1 MQHFVIASTL
11 NVRQHTAK
19 DELKIGL
26 LPKWT
31 LVEELKSLPDQSWL
45 KVKVK
50 AQAGD
55 IQGWVSNDYLLPKTA
70 FNFLWME
77 RAAGELGVA
86 EIPGKS
92 SDKRVD
98 TYHAS
103 LPPPDGKAVHDETA
117 WCSAFANWCLQNSGI
132 KTQPAV
138 NRSARSWMHWG
149 QTCKPTPGC
158 IVVFWRRPEPTDKD
172 SKIQAGWTKD
182 QLIKDGSYGHVAFYC
197 GQAGDRVLVYGGNQ
211 SPSTHYSEGEVC
223 KKRYPLDSDNYG
235 VLGYRCAK
243 Q

>member
-1 MQHFVIASTL
+1 MQHFVIASSL
-11 NVRQHTAK
+11 NVRQHAAK

-31 LVEELKSLPDQSWL
+31 LVEELESLPDQSWL

-77 RAAGELGVA
+77 RVAGEMGVA
-86 EIPGKS
+86 EIPGIS
-92 SDKRVD
+92 SGKCVD

-117 WCSAFANWCLQNSGI
+117 WCSAFANWCIQNSGL
-132 KTQPAV
+132 KTQPPV
-138 NRSARSWMHWG
+138 DRSARSWMHWG
-149 QTCKPTPGC
+149 EACEPTLGC
-158 IVVFWRRPEPTDKD
+158 IVVFRRRLSTKEDKV
-172 SKIQAGWTKD
+172 QASWPKD
-182 QLIKDGSYGHVAFYC
+182 KLIKQGSYGHIGFFCAKTE
-197 GQAGDRVLVYGGNQ
+197 DRVWVCGGNQ